1 VAFLLAQLVG
11 SQLSLQVCI
20 AHHRLLSLRR
30 EVPRDRGLL
39 SLGLEGCR
47 LSATMEADIPSVLD
61 IPDYCARRLL
71 IASQLALELDNSL
84 VRGIVGLRSADGIHS
99 PRVPKILGV
108 GIVDASELA
117 VHVAVLLHGVGDVA
131 VRGGIECGIVE
142 VRCKARAKIGDPV
155 NIPGVQCDLSLH
167 TDHLIASIEGLVL

>member
-1 VAFLLAQLVG
+1 MAFLLAQLVG

-30 EVPRDRGLL
+30 EVPRDGGLL
-39 SLGLEGCR
+39 RLECCR

-61 IPDYCARRLL
+61 IPDHCARRLL

-142 VRCKARAKIGDPV
+142 VRGKARAKIGDPV

>member
-1 VAFLLAQLVG
+1 
-11 SQLSLQVCI
+11 
-20 AHHRLLSLRR
+20 
-30 EVPRDRGLL
+30 
-39 SLGLEGCR
+39 
-47 LSATMEADIPSVLD
+47 MEPDIPGVLD
-61 IPDYCARRLL
+61 VADHRTSVQLR
-71 IASQLALELDNSL
+71 ASQLALELDDSL

-117 VHVAVLLHGVGDVA
+117 IHVAVLLHGVGDVA
-131 VRGGIECGIVE
+131 VRGGINGGIVE
-142 VRCKARAKIGDPV
+142 VRGEARAKIGDPE